1 MREEAGCGILGTKM
15 LADGKNYIFFFF
27 SKTRRKG
34 LRKLSKLREMTN
46 SLEDGNG
53 RYPGLIDSYPAHQI
67 IIQNIICSLSVK
79 NKILKPSLGF
89 GYIKSHRQLIIKEYK
104 GNSSRV

>member
-15 LADGKNYIFFFF
+15 LADGKNYIFFFP
-27 SKTRRKG
+27 KTRRKG